1 VTRPTR
7 HQAVVA
13 GSRERSL
20 TCYPGF
26 VNKRAQPITSS
37 RTKGAASP
45 SFEEL
50 AAQQGVAPIDDFD
63 TLLGQP
69 SPEDESAERFS
80 ASLREWRQEGTR
92 PANTQ

>member
-1 VTRPTR
+1 
-7 HQAVVA
+7 VA
-13 GSRERSL
+13 GSRKRSL

-26 VNKRAQPITSS
+26 VNKRAQPITSP
-37 RTKGAASP
+37 RTEGAASA